1 MFTINHLRIET
12 LKGRILL
19 EDFCFTLNPGDKIAL
34 IGEEGNGKSTLLK
47 ILAGIDVTDYV
58 RWSGSVYTD
67 EKVAYMPQS
76 LSEEELET
84 GILDYIDDTDP
95 DYGELYSLAVDL
107 QIDPSLFGNERKMK
121 SLSGGEKVKIA
132 LLKLLYEKPDILLLD
147 EPTNDLDLKTLIFL
161 EEFIRRCR
169 QSVLF
174 ISHDESLLQNCG
186 TGILHLEQ
194 LKRKSEA
201 RISFSGENY
210 AEYSAHRRQQI
221 DRTNQIAAKE
231 KAQLHKQME
240 KYRQIYQKVD
250 HAQKTISRQDP
261 HGGQLL
267 KKKMHAVKA
276 LEKNLEIKKE
286 RMTKKYEPEEA
297 INIFFEPIQT
307 NPQRIVLDYH
317 WDTLTAGDKTLSRE
331 ISLAVKGRD
340 KIVIIGD
347 NGCGKSTLLKEIRDV
362 LKANESLNVA
372 YMPQNYEDILDYQMT
387 PLDFLSTFEN
397 RVKAGLMLGALKYT
411 SEEMNHTIAGLSQ
424 GQRCKLL
431 IASLILQKA
440 EVLLL
445 DEPTRNL
452 SPLSNPEVRKIL
464 KEYQGCIISVSH
476 DRAFIDDVAEKVYM
490 LDREGLHL
498 IDDTTK

>member
-107 QIDPSLFGNERKMK
+107 QIDPSLFSNERKMK
-121 SLSGGEKVKIA
+121 SLSGGEKVKIT

-161 EEFIRRCR
+161 EEFIRQCR

-174 ISHDESLLQNCG
+174 ISHDESLLQNCS

-250 HAQKTISRQDP
+250 HAQRTISRQDP

-297 INIFFEPIQT
+297 INIFFEPLQT

-317 WDTLTAGDKTLSRE
+317 WDTLKAGDRILSRD
-331 ISLAVKGRD
+331 ISLTIKGRD

-347 NGCGKSTLLKEIRDV
+347 NGSGKSTLLKEIRDV
-362 LKANESLNVA
+362 LKANGNLNVA
-372 YMPQNYEDILDYQMT
+372 YMPQNYEDILVYQKT
-387 PLDFLSTFEN
+387 PLDFLSTFES

-490 LDREGLHL
+490 LDQEGLHL